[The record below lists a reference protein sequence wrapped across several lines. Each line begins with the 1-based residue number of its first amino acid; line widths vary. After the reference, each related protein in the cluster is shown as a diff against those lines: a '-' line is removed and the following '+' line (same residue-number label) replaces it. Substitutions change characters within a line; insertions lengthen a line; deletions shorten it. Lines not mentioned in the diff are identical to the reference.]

1 MLTYLLEMPPEL
13 DYDYSEEPN
22 ENKPSY
28 VQVMM
33 SVPYNLNSYHAYLA
47 VGIDNMYLNSTGI
60 FDQIYYYTGPF
71 ERAQAGSLVEYT
83 SEDGK
88 GIYKSYFLLLNDDI
102 LTRKPSEKKPQF
114 KFSID
119 FGIFFQNLYYSYF
132 TILRISMTLDNA
144 LDQKSSRTI

>member
-102 LTRKPSEKKPQF
+102 LTRKPSEKKAIIQF
-114 KFSID
+114 FH
-119 FGIFFQNLYYSYF
+119 
-132 TILRISMTLDNA
+132 
-144 LDQKSSRTI
+144 

>member
-60 FDQIYYYTGPF
+60 FDQLYYYTGPF

-102 LTRKPSEKKPQF
+102 LTRKPSEKKAT
-114 KFSID
+114 IE
-119 FGIFFQNLYYSYF
+119 IFH
-132 TILRISMTLDNA
+132 
-144 LDQKSSRTI
+144 